1 MNKQYKMPCRLSS
14 DFIELKSPFYWVKP
28 IYSKKNTDMADNSI
42 VISKSSDPLI
52 FSRDAH
58 QDNSDLLYGS
68 LNISEETLTTTEE
81 NEEKAELK
89 EISKNSFSLAIT
101 FLLQFFI
108 TTITVISTGKLGVLQ
123 LGGVSIANVTF
134 QVSACI
140 LIGMATS
147 LDTLCP
153 QAFGLRKYKN
163 VWLFY
168 VQCML
173 ISYIIAIPLVLVW
186 YFSDIWLVHLVD
198 NPDIINYASQYLKVM
213 CLSIPGYVMFECGKK
228 FLQSQEDFNT
238 GRHLLFL
245 GVPIAVWL
253 NFSLVAK
260 MGFIGAPIAATI
272 TYNLIGILITI
283 KCVFTPVFKE
293 YKNCSFKEYFNGWFT
308 LINLAVPGIIM
319 LEAEFFAFEVLTVLS
334 ARFGETQLAAQSVA
348 ASLQSLMFQIP
359 FSFGVA
365 ISNRLA
371 YQIGR
376 NDTAKCKTITKLA
389 LKKMSLCLFIINFSI
404 FWFFGN
410 KLTKIFTRDEQVCE
424 TATKILKIIAI
435 NQLYDVFNIIS
446 AGILRSQGR
455 QKIGGYLNIISYYVI
470 GLPLGVLLAF
480 KTSLH
485 VYGFW
490 VGLAVGILVLAVSET
505 YYVMNSDWIQII
517 RASKSLHS

>member
-1 MNKQYKMPCRLSS
+1 
-14 DFIELKSPFYWVKP
+14 
-28 IYSKKNTDMADNSI
+28 
-42 VISKSSDPLI
+42 
-52 FSRDAH
+52 
-58 QDNSDLLYGS
+58 
-68 LNISEETLTTTEE
+68 
-81 NEEKAELK
+81 
-89 EISKNSFSLAIT
+89 
-101 FLLQFFI
+101 
-108 TTITVISTGKLGVLQ
+108 
-123 LGGVSIANVTF
+123 
-134 QVSACI
+134 
-140 LIGMATS
+140 
-147 LDTLCP
+147 
-153 QAFGLRKYKN
+153 
-163 VWLFY
+163 
-168 VQCML
+168 
-173 ISYIIAIPLVLVW
+173 
-186 YFSDIWLVHLVD
+186 
-198 NPDIINYASQYLKVM
+198 
-213 CLSIPGYVMFECGKK
+213 
-228 FLQSQEDFNT
+228 
-238 GRHLLFL
+238 
-245 GVPIAVWL
+245 
-253 NFSLVAK
+253 
-260 MGFIGAPIAATI
+260 
-272 TYNLIGILITI
+272 
-283 KCVFTPVFKE
+283 
-293 YKNCSFKEYFNGWFT
+293 
-308 LINLAVPGIIM
+308 
-319 LEAEFFAFEVLTVLS
+319 
-334 ARFGETQLAAQSVA
+334 
-348 ASLQSLMFQIP
+348 MFQIP

>member
-1 MNKQYKMPCRLSS
+1 
-14 DFIELKSPFYWVKP
+14 
-28 IYSKKNTDMADNSI
+28 MADNSI
-42 VISKSSDPLI
+42 LISKSSDPLI
-52 FSRDAH
+52 FSRDAY

-68 LNISEETLTTTEE
+68 LNISEETLTASDE
-81 NEEKAELK
+81 NDEKAELQ
-89 EISKNSFSLAIT
+89 EISKNSFSLSIT

-153 QAFGLRKYKN
+153 QAFGSKKYKN

-168 VQCML
+168 VQCLL
-173 ISYIIAIPLVLVW
+173 ISYIISIPLILTW
-186 YFSDIWLVHLVD
+186 YFSDKWLVHLVE
-198 NPDIINYASQYLKVM
+198 NPEIINYASQYLKIM
-213 CLSIPGYVMFECGKK
+213 CLAIPGYVMFECGKK

-245 GVPIAVWL
+245 GVPIALYL
-253 NFSLVAK
+253 NFSLVDK
-260 MGFIGAPIAATI
+260 IGFIGAPIAAII
-272 TYNLIGILITI
+272 TYNLIGLLITI
-283 KCVFTPVFKE
+283 KCMFTPVFKE
-293 YKNCSFKEYFNGWFT
+293 YKNCSIKEYFSGWFT
-308 LINLAVPGIIM
+308 LISLAVPGIIM
-319 LEAEFFAFEVLTVLS
+319 LEAEFFAFEVLTVLA

-376 NDTAKCKTITKLA
+376 NDILKCKMITKLA
-389 LKKMSLCLFIINFSI
+389 LKKMSLCLFVINFSV

-410 KLTKIFTRDEQVCE
+410 KLTKIFTSDEQVSQ

-470 GLPLGVLLAF
+470 GLPLGILLAF
-480 KTSLH
+480 RTSLEI
-485 VYGFW
+485 YGFW
-490 VGLAVGILVLAVSET
+490 VGLAVGILVLAVFET
-505 YYVMNSDWIQII
+505 YYVINSNWINII
-517 RASKSLHS
+517 NVSKTLHSGI